1 MFTRRGNKKKVNP
14 VNVIAR
20 WTIHNDNNDSGREIL
35 GLRNRNEPVLN
46 IIIFVIF

>member
-20 WTIHNDNNDSGREIL
+20 WTIHNNDSGQEIL
-35 GLRNRNEPVLN
+35 DLRNRNEPVLS